1 MEQCLGHSESF
12 VNVSD
17 EGISQLDP
25 EGQIGVSQERVKE
38 EREDLSV
45 GGNSTCKGWGGEQD
59 TVASNSKW
67 QVCYFRSSEKQRPRR
82 D

>member
-1 MEQCLGHSESF
+1 MSLM
-12 VNVSD
+12 N

-25 EGQIGVSQERVKE
+25 EGQIGVGQERVKE
-38 EREDLSV
+38 ERDLSV